1 MCKCIVMG
9 GVWTNYCSMG
19 ERHKFFYIRT
29 FKKDLFTQR
38 WTRALTWYKDPW
50 MLVRVPNGV
59 LERSNASSTVPPAK
73 CVRPWEK
80 HSLLAQENGEGSQ
93 RGLPATGRGTQA
105 PPIVWSS

>member
-1 MCKCIVMG
+1 MG

-19 ERHKFFYIRT
+19 ERHKFFYVRT

-73 CVRPWEK
+73 CVRPWENIR
-80 HSLLAQENGEGSQ
+80 SLPRRTARGRNVGSLRQ
-93 RGLPATGRGTQA
+93 TGGRNR
-105 PPIVWSS
+105 PV